1 MQDRCSLVAIDCGS
15 GACKRG
21 GGIDAASAGRREFAV
36 ALLATLG
43 LLGDAAAQE
52 APRVRRIGLLY
63 PGASPRLEDEF
74 RAALV
79 GLGWAERRNLEI
91 VHAMMSEPTAMAEAV
106 AQLRAQRVELIAAS
120 GTTAIRAARDGAP
133 DIPIVMI
140 NAGDAVGAGFVQ
152 SLRRPGGR
160 LTGTSA
166 GGEEVLAKQLELLQQ
181 AAPRS
186 KRVGWLMNV
195 ANPANDFF
203 HRALAE
209 RARQLSVQAVRIE
222 VGKPSEIEPALSA
235 SGAQSLLV
243 LGDPMFNAQSGL
255 VADAALRLRLPA
267 MFGTR
272 AFVAAGGLMHYNSSY
287 AWHFR
292 TAAGFVDKILRGA
305 HPGDLPVQQPTE
317 FELTINLQTA
327 KTLGLALPQSL
338 LLRATEVLPAARS

>member
-1 MQDRCSLVAIDCGS
+1 M
-15 GACKRG
+15 
-21 GGIDAASAGRREFAV
+21 RRV
-36 ALLATLG
+36 G
-43 LLGDAAAQE
+43 
-52 APRVRRIGLLY
+52 VLY
-63 PGASPRLEDEF
+63 PGASPRLDNEF
-74 RAALV
+74 RGALLE
-79 GLGWAERRNLEI
+79 LGWAEGRNLEI
-91 VHAMMSEPTAMAEAV
+91 VRASTTEPAPMADAV

-203 HRALAE
+203 HRTLTE
-209 RARQLSVQAVRIE
+209 RARQLSLQAVRIE

-235 SGAQSLLV
+235 SGVQSLLV
-243 LGDPMFNAQSGL
+243 LGDPMFNARPSL
-255 VADAALRLRLPA
+255 VAGAALRLRLPT

-292 TAAGFVDKILRGA
+292 TAAVFVDKILRGA
-305 HPGDLPVQQPTE
+305 RPGDLPVQQPTE
-317 FELTINLQTA
+317 FELTVNQQTA
-327 KTLGLALPQSL
+327 TALGLALPQAL
-338 LLRATEVLPAARS
+338 LLRANEVLPAARP

>member
-1 MQDRCSLVAIDCGS
+1 MFTIEPLNVRRYTTAMSS
-15 GACKRG
+15 
-21 GGIDAASAGRREFAV
+21 GRRNFGV
-36 ALLATLG
+36 ALAAALG
-43 LLGDAAAQE
+43 LLCGAAAHE
-52 APRVRRIGLLY
+52 PARTRRVGLLS
-63 PGASPRLEDEF
+63 PSVNPRLDKAF
-74 RAALV
+74 RAALLE
-79 GLGWAERRNLEI
+79 LGWAEGRNLEI
-91 VHAMMSEPTAMAEAV
+91 VRAAATEPAAMTDAV
-106 AQLRAQRVELIAAS
+106 VQLRAERVELIAAS

-133 DIPIVMI
+133 DLPIVMI

-186 KRVGWLMNV
+186 ERVGWLMNV

-203 HRALAE
+203 HHALAE
-209 RARQLSVQAVRIE
+209 RARQLSLRAARIE

-235 SGAQSLLV
+235 SRVQSLLV
-243 LGDPMFNAQSGL
+243 LGDPMFNARPSF
-255 VADAALRLRLPA
+255 VADTALRLRLPA

-272 AFVAAGGLMHYNSSY
+272 EYVAAGGLMHYNSSY

-292 TAAGFVDKILRGA
+292 AAAGFVDKILRGERP
-305 HPGDLPVQQPTE
+305 HDLPVQQPTE

-327 KTLGLALPQSL
+327 KTLGLALPQAL
-338 LLRATEVLPAARS
+338 LLRANEVLPAARP

>member
-1 MQDRCSLVAIDCGS
+1 M
-15 GACKRG
+15 
-21 GGIDAASAGRREFAV
+21 IDAGSAGRRRFGV
-36 ALLATLG
+36 ALVSALG
-43 LLGDAAAQE
+43 LLCAAVAQE
-52 APRVRRIGLLY
+52 TPRTRRVGVLF
-63 PGASPRLEDEF
+63 PTVSPRLDKAF
-74 RAALV
+74 RAALLE
-79 GLGWAERRNLEI
+79 LGWAEGRNLEI
-91 VHAMMSEPTAMAEAV
+91 VGASATEPTGMAKAV

-152 SLRRPGGR
+152 SLSRPGDR

-186 KRVGWLMNV
+186 MRVGWLMNV

-209 RARQLSVQAVRIE
+209 RARQLSLQAMRIE
-222 VGKPSEIEPALSA
+222 VGKPSEIEPAISA
-235 SGAQSLLV
+235 AGVQSLLV
-243 LGDPMFNAQSGL
+243 LGDPMFNARPSL

-272 AFVAAGGLMHYNSSY
+272 EYVAAGGLMHYNSSY

-292 TAAGFVDKILRGA
+292 AAAGFVDKILRGA
-305 HPGDLPVQQPTE
+305 RPGDLPVQQPTE

-327 KTLGLALPQSL
+327 KALGLALPQAL
-338 LLRATEVLPAARS
+338 LLRATEVLPATRP

>member
-1 MQDRCSLVAIDCGS
+1 M
-15 GACKRG
+15 
-21 GGIDAASAGRREFAV
+21 IDAAGGRREFGV
-36 ALLATLG
+36 ALVAALG
-43 LLGDAAAQE
+43 LLCGAAAQE
-52 APRVRRIGLLY
+52 PARTRRVGLLS
-63 PGASPRLEDEF
+63 PSVSPRLDKEF
-74 RAALV
+74 RAALLE
-79 GLGWAERRNLEI
+79 LGWAEGRNLEI
-91 VHAMMSEPTAMAEAV
+91 VRASATEPAAMADGV
-106 AQLRAQRVELIAAS
+106 AQLRAERVELIAAS

-203 HRALAE
+203 HRTLAE
-209 RARQLSVQAVRIE
+209 RARQLSLQALRLE
-222 VGKPSEIEPALSA
+222 VGKPSEIEPAISA
-235 SGAQSLLV
+235 SGVQSLLV
-243 LGDPMFNAQSGL
+243 LGDPMFNAQPSF

-272 AFVAAGGLMHYNSSY
+272 EYVAAGGLMHYNSSY

-292 TAAGFVDKILRGA
+292 AAAGFVDKILRGA
-305 HPGDLPVQQPTE
+305 RPHDLPVQQPTE

-327 KTLGLALPQSL
+327 RALGLALPQSL
-338 LLRATEVLPAARS
+338 LLRASELLPAARP